1 MNEAITADEQ
11 FSMNILAH
19 KFDALS
25 LLRFASPTI
34 FMMVFVGLYTLID
47 TIFVSRFINTNA
59 LSSINIV
66 CPVINVITGL
76 GAMVAAGSSA
86 IMAKK
91 MGEGDERGAR
101 ESLTFIVLF
110 VIIIG
115 LILTAI
121 GVIFIKPII
130 YGLGGSKLL
139 FPYCY
144 DYLVVLLLFVPANL
158 LQIIFQTLFVTA
170 GKPRLGF
177 WLIGVAGIANTAL
190 DYVFIVDWQMGITGA
205 ALSDGIGYCIS
216 TITGLLFFLHN
227 KEVLYFCKP
236 KFDLK
241 LLIGSCS
248 NGSSEMVGQLS
259 TAVTTIF
266 FNALMMNLLGEEG
279 VAGITIII
287 YSQFLLSTFYIGF
300 SMGVAPI
307 ISYNFGSKSHTQLK
321 RIFRICISLISFTSV
336 LIFVLSIIGAPFIVN
351 FFTPE
356 GTFVYHI
363 AKEGFL
369 IFSFSFLFCGYNIFT
384 SALFTALSN
393 GKISALVSFL
403 RTFGFVTIALLVLPH
418 VLQVTGIWLAIPL
431 AEFLTLVLSIYF
443 IYRYRTQ
450 YHYI

>member
-1 MNEAITADEQ
+1 
-11 FSMNILAH
+11 MNILAH
-19 KFDALS
+19 KFGVFS
-25 LLRFASPTI
+25 LLRFAFPTI
-34 FMMVFVGLYTLID
+34 FMMIFVGLYTLID

-86 IMAKK
+86 IIAKK

-110 VIIIG
+110 VIAAG
-115 LILTAI
+115 LFLTAI
-121 GVIFIKPII
+121 GIIFIKPII

-144 DYLVVLLLFVPANL
+144 DYLVVLLLFIPVNL

-170 GKPRLGF
+170 GKPRLGL
-177 WLIGVAGIANTAL
+177 WLILAAGIANTVL
-190 DYVFIVDWQMGITGA
+190 DYVFIVYWDMGIAGA

-216 TITGLLFFLHN
+216 TITGILFFLHN

-241 LLIGSCS
+241 LIVGSCS

-266 FNALMMNLLGEEG
+266 FNALMMQLLGEEG

-307 ISYNFGSKSHTQLK
+307 ISYNFGSQSHTQLK
-321 RIFRICISLISFTSV
+321 QIFRICIFLILFTSG
-336 LIFVLSIIGAPFIVN
+336 LIFLFSIICGPLIVN

-356 GTFVYHI
+356 GTFVYRI
-363 AKEGFL
+363 AKEGFF
-369 IFSFSFLFCGYNIFT
+369 IFSFNFLFCGYNIFT

-403 RTFGFVTIALLVLPH
+403 RTFGFVTTGLLLLPRI
-418 VLQVTGIWLAIPL
+418 LQVTGIWLAIPL
-431 AEFLTLVLSIYF
+431 AELLTFVMSVYL
-443 IYRYRTQ
+443 IYRYRTR
-450 YHYI
+450 YHYM